1 MRRYI
6 LKINIIKK
14 QNLKLKNSEI
24 NIIIEYLNDNEQI
37 TQLEKHILEYSQGP
51 NIIYAN
57 INNEY
62 VPINKKDI
70 IIFYSDKKYNYCKT
84 SSNSY
89 RIKNKLY
96 QIEKTSKDYIR
107 ISKSCIAN
115 IKHIKCF
122 DLSQTGKIIV
132 KFDDNTQE
140 IVSRRKAREVL
151 NYLSERGI

>member
-1 MRRYI
+1 M
-6 LKINIIKK
+6 KIEIIKK
-14 QNLKLKNSEI
+14 QNLKLKKSEI
-24 NIIIEYLNDNEQI
+24 NITIEYLNDNEEI
-37 TQLEKHILEYSQGP
+37 AQLENHILEYNQEQ
-51 NIIYAN
+51 NTIFAN

-70 IIFYSDKKYNYCKT
+70 IIFYSDKKYNYCRT
-84 SSNSY
+84 STNSY

-115 IKHIKCF
+115 IKHIECF

-132 KFDDNTQE
+132 KFDDDTKE
-140 IVSRRKAREVL
+140 IVSRRRAREVL

>member
-1 MRRYI
+1 M
-6 LKINIIKK
+6 KIEIIKK
-14 QNLKLKNSEI
+14 QNLKLKKSEI
-24 NIIIEYLNDNEQI
+24 NITIEYLNDNEEI
-37 TQLEKHILEYSQGP
+37 EQLENHILEYNQEQ
-51 NIIYAN
+51 NTIFAN

-84 SSNSY
+84 STNSY

-96 QIEKTSKDYIR
+96 QIEKTDKDYIR

-122 DLSQTGKIIV
+122 DLSQTGKIVV
-132 KFDDNTQE
+132 KFDDGTQE
-140 IVSRRKAREVL
+140 TVSRRRAREVL